1 MTHAPAPDGPPDGP
15 LHVRG
20 EVLAARTAGAF
31 RHVTLLAPGVG
42 ERSRPG
48 SFLAV
53 SVGEATLA
61 RRALWIHRV
70 RAVGGHRAAIEVVV
84 EPRGPGTRWL
94 AALPPGA
101 PLEVTGPLGRPFSLP
116 RERARCLL
124 VGEGYAAAPL
134 LALSERLRERG
145 CPVRLVLCAPD
156 EARLLDVL
164 EARRTVG
171 RVEVVTGDPTP
182 AVVAA
187 LPDTDVVYAAG
198 STTTLRRC
206 ADAAA
211 AAGVSCQVAL
221 EQPLTCATGLC
232 HGCPVPV
239 LDDDGSTHLVR
250 DCVDGPVF
258 RAGRLDWGLL
268 DEVAP

>member
-1 MTHAPAPDGPPDGP
+1 MTGDAPAYPPRDGP

-20 EVLAARTAGAF
+20 EVLATKTAGAF
-31 RHVTLLAPGVG
+31 RHLTLVAPGVG

-53 SVGEATLA
+53 TVGEASLA

-70 RAVGGHRAAIEVVV
+70 RPVGGHRAAVDVVV
-84 EPRGPGTRWL
+84 EPRGHGSRWL
-94 AALPPGA
+94 ADLPPGA

-116 RERARCLL
+116 REQARCLL

-145 CPVRLVLCAPD
+145 CTVRLVLCGPD
-156 EARLLDVL
+156 DSHLLDVL

-171 RVEVVTGDPTP
+171 RVEVVTGDPT
-182 AVVAA
+182 ALVVAA
-187 LPDTDVVYAAG
+187 LPDTDVVYAA
-198 STTTLRRC
+198 
-206 ADAAA
+206 
-211 AAGVSCQVAL
+211 AAGVTCQVAL

-239 LDDDGSTHLVR
+239 LDDDGTAHLVR

-258 RAGRLDWGLL
+258 RAGRIDWDRLDG
-268 DEVAP
+268 VVP

>member
-1 MTHAPAPDGPPDGP
+1 MSDAPADGP

-20 EVLAARTAGAF
+20 EVLAAKTAGAF
-31 RHVTLLAPGVG
+31 RQLTLVAPGIG

-53 SVGEATLA
+53 SVGEASLA

-70 RAVGGHRAAIEVVV
+70 RAVGGHRAVIDVVV
-84 EPRGPGTRWL
+84 DPSGTGTRWL
-94 AALPPGA
+94 AALAPGA
-101 PLEVTGPLGRPFSLP
+101 PLEVTGPLGRPFSPP

-134 LALSERLRERG
+134 LALSERLRKRG
-145 CPVRLVLCAPD
+145 CPVRLVLCGPD
-156 EARLLDVL
+156 EAHLLDVL

-182 AVVAA
+182 AVVTA
-187 LPDTDVVYAAG
+187 LSEADVVYAAG
-198 STTTLRRC
+198 TTHTLRRV
-206 ADAAA
+206 AEAAA

-239 LDDDGSTHLVR
+239 LDDDGSTHVVR

-258 RAGRLDWGLL
+258 RAGRLDWSLL
-268 DEVAP
+268 DQVAP